1 MKTDARGCPVPRVLR
16 RPRWITRGAFFSG
29 AVLVAL
35 ALAGCPAHVG
45 TSKPPPCPRWS
56 QTALVDYA
64 KLLDAEDAGQ
74 VAELPG
80 LHEHLERTTLYC
92 LAIDAF
98 RGEEVFQ

>member
-1 MKTDARGCPVPRVLR
+1 
-16 RPRWITRGAFFSG
+16 
-29 AVLVAL
+29 
-35 ALAGCPAHVG
+35 
-45 TSKPPPCPRWS
+45 
-56 QTALVDYA
+56 VDYA

-80 LHEHLERTTLYC
+80 LHEHVERTTLYC